1 MKLNNL
7 YYFVFVLIFLQMFF
21 FQLKKLDVKDNIKC
35 LTTFKSNNI
44 LGLLVFFSLII
55 GKI

>member
-1 MKLNNL
+1 MELNNL
-7 YYFVFVLIFLQMFF
+7 YYLAFVVIFLQMFY
-21 FQLKKLDVKDNIKC
+21 FQLKKLNIKNNINC
-35 LTTFKSNNI
+35 LITFKSNNF